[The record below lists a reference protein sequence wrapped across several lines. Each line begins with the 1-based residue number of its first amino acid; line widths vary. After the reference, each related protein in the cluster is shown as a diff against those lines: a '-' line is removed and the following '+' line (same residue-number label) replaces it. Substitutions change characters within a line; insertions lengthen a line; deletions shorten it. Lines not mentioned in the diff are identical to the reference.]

1 MVDAIDLTIS
11 DEEEEEMSPLKTLSQ
26 SQTTYV
32 KFENVGVAPAG
43 DVGVSVDDGALSP
56 AITGE

>member
-11 DEEEEEMSPLKTLSQ
+11 DEEEEEEEEEMSPLKTLSQ
-26 SQTTYV
+26 SQTTSV

-43 DVGVSVDDGALSP
+43 DVGVSVGGTEIKS
-56 AITGE
+56 

>member
-11 DEEEEEMSPLKTLSQ
+11 DEVEEEEEEEEMSPLKTLSR

-43 DVGVSVDDGALSP
+43 DVGVSVGGTEIKS
-56 AITGE
+56 